1 MTVLQNK
8 KVGFLGSGNMAEAL
22 IKGFLDK
29 GLTGKGHI
37 NSYDKASERNA
48 VMAGEY
54 GVTVYNN
61 AADLV
66 EHSDIIFLAVKPQDV
81 DALLI
86 EIEPAINEGIS
97 LDDTS
102 KKLIISIC
110 AGVTTDRIKSAL
122 IKDSHSSHIEVIRT
136 MPNTPALIG
145 EGAVG
150 IYGGSEV
157 SLESKNIAEE
167 LFSAVG
173 LAVLVETEELLNA
186 VTALS
191 GSGPAYYFLIIELM
205 KDAGVKLG
213 LDEGIALELALQ
225 TAVGS
230 SKLALESDK
239 SLKEL
244 KEMVTSKK
252 GTTYEA
258 LKVLEEGKFKDI
270 IDKALK
276 AASNRSEEL
285 AK

>member
-22 IKGFLDK
+22 IKGFLNK

-37 NSYDKASERNA
+37 NTYDKISERNA
-48 VMAGEY
+48 HMAGEY

-66 EHSDIIFLAVKPQDV
+66 EHSDVIFLAVKPQDV
-81 DALLI
+81 DNLLA
-86 EIEPAINEGIS
+86 EIEPAINEGVVS
-97 LDDTS
+97 DDEN

-122 IKDSHSSHIEVIRT
+122 IKDGHSSHIEVIRS

-145 EGAVG
+145 EGAIG

-157 SLESKNIAEE
+157 SVESKNISEE
-167 LFSAVG
+167 LFSSVG
-173 LAVLVETEELLNA
+173 LAVFVENENLLNA

-191 GSGPAYYFLIIELM
+191 GSGPAYYFLFIDLM
-205 KDAGVKLG
+205 KEAGVKLG
-213 LDEGIALELALQ
+213 LEGGIALELALQ

-244 KEMVTSKK
+244 KDMVTSPK

-258 LKVLEEGKFKDI
+258 LKVFESGPFKDI
-270 IDKALK
+270 IDEALK